1 MNQRPQQLVQKI
13 ANDFDL
19 GKIRRWRRI
28 PNSFVNEKYVL
39 TTAKGEF
46 LASSSIRTLR
56 QIDDEIALLNHLRG
70 LPVPALVL
78 SRTKQ
83 YRQNY
88 NGKPFIVY
96 RYLKGYAPRSITPL
110 LMRQLGSFQ
119 AQFHQ
124 RGAHF
129 RNIMNKEPFTYEFPS
144 TKLQKFNRLFLRSM
158 LPEFRPHYPLVY
170 NIVRQAKRFRSL
182 PRGPIHVDIKPDNV
196 LVQREKL
203 TGVIDFGNC
212 YRGPLLVDIAKTL
225 VWFSLRK
232 DTIDAK
238 LLRSFLTEYER
249 IRPLTQREKTLLP
262 FALRFAAASHIF
274 IDYYTYIHHIVP
286 LSYLRLLHKKF
297 MPFLLQQH
305 KTTAS
310 H

>member
-1 MNQRPQQLVQKI
+1 MNQHQLVRTI
-13 ANDFDL
+13 AEDFHL
-19 GKIRRWRRI
+19 GSVRRWRRI
-28 PNSFVNEKYVL
+28 LNSFVNEKYVL

-46 LASSSIRTLR
+46 LAGSSIRTLR

-70 LPVPALVL
+70 LPVPTLVL
-78 SRTKQ
+78 SCTKQ

-96 RYLKGYAPRSITPL
+96 RYLKGHAPRSITPL
-110 LMRQLGSFQ
+110 LMRQLGNFQ
-119 AQFHQ
+119 AQFHR

-129 RNIMNKEPFTYEFPS
+129 RKIMNKEPFTYEFPPA
-144 TKLQKFNRLFLRSM
+144 KIQKFNRLFLRSM
-158 LPEFRPHYPLVY
+158 RPEFRQYYPLVY
-170 NIVRQAKRFRSL
+170 NVIQQAGCFRDL
-182 PRGPIHVDIKPDNV
+182 PRGPIHVDMKPDNV
-196 LVQREKL
+196 LVQGKKL
-203 TGVIDFGNC
+203 SGIIDFGNC
-212 YRGPLLVDIAKTL
+212 YRGPFLVDIAKTL
-225 VWFSLRK
+225 VWFCLRGK
-232 DTIDAK
+232 TLDAT
-238 LLRSFLTEYER
+238 LLRSLITAYQR
-249 IRPLTQREKTLLP
+249 IRPLTRREQILLP

-310 H
+310 Q